1 MWNCLFYV
9 FLFFGMA
16 WTFADWVN
24 IFILSWK
31 AAQTILSV
39 FDYRF
44 IMPEAQLLL
53 SLIQQF
59 IAIQSFISKFDV
71 LIRRA
76 AVGNISHIIH
86 SLLYCTSWHTSKNPI
101 TNLATLAI
109 DIFSLWYPKFVKS
122 SKDVKNA
129 CQKAWGREGGS
140 CLGWGCYGRT
150 LAQGGLRRGKLI
162 KSLKRTNVLRRH

>member
-1 MWNCLFYV
+1 
-9 FLFFGMA
+9 MA

-31 AAQTILSV
+31 AAQTIFISV
-39 FDYRF
+39 WLQIYNAWGSMIIIPYPTIYCHPIFY
-44 IMPEAQLLL
+44 
-53 SLIQQF
+53 QQ
-59 IAIQSFISKFDV
+59 IWCTDSQSSCWEYISHYSFIIV
-71 LIRRA
+71 L
-76 AVGNISHIIH
+76 H
-86 SLLYCTSWHTSKNPI
+86 LLTYKNPI

-129 CQKAWGREGGS
+129 CQKAWGGEGGYG
-140 CLGWGCYGRT
+140 LGWGRHGRT